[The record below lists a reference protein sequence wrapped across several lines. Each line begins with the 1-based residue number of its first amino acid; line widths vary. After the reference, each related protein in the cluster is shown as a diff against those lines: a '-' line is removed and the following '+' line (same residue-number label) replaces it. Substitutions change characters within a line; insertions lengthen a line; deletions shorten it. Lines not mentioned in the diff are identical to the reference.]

1 MKPVDFSTLLNF
13 SSGQL
18 RVTLSRDFYHN
29 CLTKDPFTHSH
40 PMFELHYIVQGSCT
54 VVTQKQRMDCCQGN
68 FLLLPPHCV
77 HRLLPHGDQVQ
88 TVSLLFAQEE
98 NTGLLSTLSSQE
110 VCLVA
115 DVFGGFDRL
124 QIIRQEL
131 ENSRP
136 MYAEKIQ
143 GELTALLADLFR
155 ALGRQ
160 ENDAVN
166 TEQIRVM
173 QIDTYLMEHR
183 FEPDCSC
190 QALARQM
197 HLSTRQV
204 QRLCRQYYNAGFRQ
218 VLTSMRMEVAAHRLQ
233 NSDASVSDIAQQLGY
248 ASVSSFSAAYK
259 HHFGRSPSQDRTLE
273 NRT

>member
-1 MKPVDFSTLLNF
+1 MKQVDFTTVLNF

-29 CLTKDPFTHSH
+29 CLTKDPFSHSH
-40 PMFELHYIVQGSCT
+40 PTFELHYVVSGSCA
-54 VVTQKQRMDCCQGN
+54 VATQKEQLECCQGS
-68 FLLLPPHCV
+68 FILLPPHCV
-77 HRLLPHGDQVQ
+77 HRLLPKGEQVQ
-88 TVSLLFAQEE
+88 TVSLLFSVEGE
-98 NTGLLSTLSSQE
+98 GDFFGDLSRQQVRLIQDT
-110 VCLVA
+110 
-115 DVFGGFDRL
+115 FGGFDRL
-124 QIIRQEL
+124 LAIREEL
-131 ENSRP
+131 QQNRP
-136 MYAEKIQ
+136 MYIEKIQ
-143 GELTALLADLFR
+143 GALMVLMADLFR
-155 ALGRQ
+155 ALGQ
-160 ENDAVN
+160 HANNAVQAEEN
-166 TEQIRVM
+166 RVM

-190 QALARQM
+190 QNLASQL

-218 VLTSMRMEVAAHRLQ
+218 VLTSMRMDVAAHRLQ

-259 HHFGRSPSQDRTLE
+259 HHFGRAPSQDRTLE